1 MSKQSKTSLVTKLVL
16 GSVFL
21 AAIASA
27 DYDDIKAAQCNE
39 CAQIK
44 CTRECGRINGDRVS
58 CAQCID
64 QRCYWECK

>member
-1 MSKQSKTSLVTKLVL
+1 MSKQSKTSLVTKLVISCAL
-16 GSVFL
+16 ICG
-21 AAIASA
+21 AASA
-27 DYDDIKAAQCNE
+27 DYDDIKREQCNE